1 MMDKSM
7 EQSGALA
14 LVIDDTEVIR
24 ALLADALTDKGYRV
38 HTAANA
44 RTGIEMALQL
54 QPDIIF
60 CDTYMPDLDGI
71 TAIRQIRKSLPD
83 TIVVLTNSL
92 PTESSLAKSTNKDI
106 NYLLNKPFGL
116 DELWAI
122 LKEVDLSLRQKPCK
136 SKNRPAAPGTAPA
149 SA

>member
-1 MMDKSM
+1 MKKSLGKP
-7 EQSGALA
+7 GATA

-24 ALLADALTDKGYRV
+24 SLLSDALADKGYRV

-44 RTGIEMALQL
+44 RTGIELALQL

-71 TAIRQIRKSLPD
+71 TAVRQIRKFLPE

-92 PTESSLAKSTNKDI
+92 PTEEASDQSDNSDI
-106 NYLLNKPFGL
+106 NYVLNKPFGL
-116 DELWAI
+116 DELWDI
-122 LKEVDLSLRQKPCK
+122 LEKVELRHVQRE
-136 SKNRPAAPGTAPA
+136 SKNRPTGA
-149 SA
+149 